1 MTAIS
6 SKEFADN
13 PDKYFDLAVNEDVFI
28 ERDGEM
34 FVVANNEKKKYPE
47 FDDDSHRVMTV
58 EDVLA
63 EGYGGYAALSEYEE
77 FLEPDED
84 FYNALSADEFRER
97 LIDVV
102 EKIDKKYAQNASHCP
117 AESTWVF

>member
-1 MTAIS
+1 MTVVS

-13 PDKYFDLAVNEDVFI
+13 TDKYLDLAVNEDIFI
-28 ERDGEM
+28 ERDGKM
-34 FVVANNEKKKYPE
+34 FVITNNEQ
-47 FDDDSHRVMTV
+47 
-58 EDVLA
+58 
-63 EGYGGYAALSEYEE
+63 